1 MEYNSETGDTSGNR
15 EVKKHRST
23 REVVRSASFWKTM
36 AGIAAG
42 ILLGYLYFRFVG
54 CKSGSCA
61 ITSNPYMSMLFGG
74 ILGLYIT
81 SSPCSKDKC

>member
-1 MEYNSETGDTSGNR
+1 MENNSQTGNTNGNQ
-15 EVKKHRST
+15 EVKIQRSM
-23 REVVRSASFWKTM
+23 REALRSASFWKTM
-36 AGIAAG
+36 TGVAGG
-42 ILLGYLYFRFVG
+42 ILLGYLYFHFVG

-81 SSPCSKDKC
+81 NSPCSKGKC